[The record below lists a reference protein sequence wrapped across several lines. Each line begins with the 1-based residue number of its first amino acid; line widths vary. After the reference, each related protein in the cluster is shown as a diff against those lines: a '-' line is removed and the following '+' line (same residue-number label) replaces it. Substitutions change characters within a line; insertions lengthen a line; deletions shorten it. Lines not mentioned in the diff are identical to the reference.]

1 MGMCLP
7 NSAINIDRCEVV
19 ENRRHRPRRSSSAH
33 HAKST
38 LNRTR
43 PLALHVKMTVHARRN
58 SRLLEAS
65 HPGTWPAVGVE
76 RRVVPEDVERLLA
89 AGSEPGCQFQ
99 PSLEFAHFVID
110 DGLLLGRQSIA
121 GRTYASRPA
130 DDDSADFQRVA
141 PHRAGVIGAAAGGFA
156 RRRSTRSRDSR
167 ARALWFPA
175 MTQARQDPA
184 VIHGGFW
191 PWTDRRAE
199 ARGPQVGPPR
209 STEPRSWPHGHATAP
224 HSARVARG
232 GQTRGASRRSPRHSW
247 PRIASAAGEDGART
261 PSQERACG
269 RDRAKSRRNGLVRFS
284 WPMVVAGP

>member
-1 MGMCLP
+1 M
-7 NSAINIDRCEVV
+7 A
-19 ENRRHRPRRSSSAH
+19 
-33 HAKST
+33 
-38 LNRTR
+38 
-43 PLALHVKMTVHARRN
+43 VHARRN

-89 AGSEPGCQFQ
+89 AGSEPGCRL
-99 PSLEFAHFVID
+99 PA
-110 DGLLLGRQSIA
+110 R
-121 GRTYASRPA
+121 RPPP
-130 DDDSADFQRVA
+130 R
-141 PHRAGVIGAAAGGFA
+141 GVIGAAAGGFA
-156 RRRSTRSRDSR
+156 RRRSTRSRGFR

-175 MTQARQDPA
+175 MTRARQDPA

-191 PWTDRRAE
+191 PWTDRRAA

-209 STEPRSWPHGHATAP
+209 STEPRSWQHGHATAP

-247 PRIASAAGEDGART
+247 PRIASAAGENGART
-261 PSQERACG
+261 PRQERGCG
-269 RDRAKSRRNGLVRFS
+269 RDRAKSSRNGLVRFS